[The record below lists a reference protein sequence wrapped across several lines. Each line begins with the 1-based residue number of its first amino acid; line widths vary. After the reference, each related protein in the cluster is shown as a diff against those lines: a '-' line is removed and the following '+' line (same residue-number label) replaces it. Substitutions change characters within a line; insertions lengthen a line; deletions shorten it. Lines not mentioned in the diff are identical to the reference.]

1 MDWLRGLFLNLARH
15 SIDLWAHGAP
25 GDEEMGAEAGEPSRI
40 FGHRSCVSLISPSPS
55 SVRIEY
61 LNVVSLC
68 LWADLQAAFI
78 NHSSPLPSDE
88 DEYRPMSMDNLW
100 SNEFLGS
107 AWNVNERIE
116 LNLRWSSS

>member
-1 MDWLRGLFLNLARH
+1 MGTWCTRG
-15 SIDLWAHGAP
+15 
-25 GDEEMGAEAGEPSRI
+25 GDEEMGVDAGEPGCI

-55 SVRIEY
+55 SSSVRIEY
-61 LNVVSLC
+61 LNVVLC
-68 LWADLQAAFI
+68 LWADLQDALI
-78 NHSSPLPSDE
+78 NHPSPDE
-88 DEYRPMSMDNLW
+88 VEYRPMSMDNWW